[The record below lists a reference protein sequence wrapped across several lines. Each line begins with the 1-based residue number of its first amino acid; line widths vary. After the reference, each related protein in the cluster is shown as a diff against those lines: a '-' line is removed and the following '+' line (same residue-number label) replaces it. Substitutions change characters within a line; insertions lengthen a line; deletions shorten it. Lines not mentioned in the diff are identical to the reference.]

1 MLTSSEDEI
10 PLISWG
16 KSFSSKPNRKRIE
29 KFLESEDDFIHP
41 TKSLKDAFLKIRA
54 KHTRPSVIV
63 LRWGSEKPDP
73 SVLSALVLVP
83 EFVSLVKENRI
94 LARLLEIGQNSLRE
108 LSEESIEMANRNAR
122 LFQQFDSHQD
132 RLRSI
137 SKGVIRMQEEER
149 SKISRELHDGIGQ
162 ALSALKMNLD
172 LISSRFSTG
181 DPAKAGALLRESQKQ
196 AEQALED
203 VRELSRLLR
212 PRMLDDLGLVPT
224 LRWYVRNF
232 SKRSGI
238 DLHLQLKGA
247 RHRLGREL
255 ETMIFRIIQEG
266 LNNISKHSKA
276 TEAEVNLKLNKG
288 VVDLEIADKGR
299 GFDPGKLNQSNFAS
313 GSGIAGIRDRVSLVD
328 GTFTLQSEVG
338 TGTILKIQIPV
349 SKKNG

>member
-1 MLTSSEDEI
+1 MLTPSEEESTF
-10 PLISWG
+10 ISWG
-16 KSFSSKPNRKRIE
+16 KSLSPGEYRNTVE
-29 KFLESEDDFIHP
+29 KFLESEDDFIQP
-41 TKSLKDAFLKIRA
+41 TRYLKDAFLKISA

-63 LRWGSEKPDP
+63 LHWDSKKPDP
-73 SVLSALVLVP
+73 SVLSAMAFLP
-83 EFVSLVKENRI
+83 AFVSLVKENRI
-94 LARLLEIGQNSLRE
+94 LAHLLEISQNSLRE
-108 LSEESIEMANRNAR
+108 LSEESVEMANRNAR

-172 LISSRFSTG
+172 LVSSRFSTG

-224 LRWYVRNF
+224 LRWYARNF
-232 SKRSGI
+232 SKRSRI

-247 RHRLGREL
+247 RHRLDPEL

-276 TEAEVNLKLNKG
+276 TEAEVNLNLTKG
-288 VVDLEIADKGR
+288 VVYLQIADKGR

-338 TGTILKIQIPV
+338 TGTTLKIQIPV